1 MPRGQNPNSRKNLKK
16 AYNGKGGF
24 DTESARRAK
33 AKSDESKLQKRR
45 IAQDLM
51 EQSTPE
57 TISEANRRLL
67 QAVRHGNLKA
77 YEIWVAMMGEKPQD
91 KVQVTTQADDME
103 KMDEILRQ
111 MGMIDEQSDSVTEV

>member
-1 MPRGQNPNSRKNLKK
+1 MPRGQNPNSRKNLKR

-24 DTESARRAK
+24 DTESARKAK
-33 AKSDESKLQKRR
+33 AKSDESKLQGKR
-45 IAQDLM
+45 ITQDLM

-57 TISEANRRLL
+57 MISEANRRLL

-77 YEIWVAMMGEKPQD
+77 YEIWVSMMGEKPQD
-91 KVQVTTQADDME
+91 KVQISSQADDMA

-111 MGMIDEQSDSVTEV
+111 MGMIDEQSDPVSEV